1 MWSIKKA
8 WFRFFQFWFN
18 LAQYIIPRRSPDI
31 MDGAGSV
38 KRLPAF
44 IKSKGIDNVLI
55 VTDDVL
61 HKIGLLDSLLAASD
75 EADLKYVLYD
85 GARVNPSIE
94 CIESAFHAYRENSC
108 QAFIAFGGGSSM
120 DCAKAAAA
128 RVTRPN
134 RSIQQLGGTLKV
146 HKKIPTIFAVPT
158 TAGTGSETTVAAV
171 VTNYTTHH
179 KYAIQDPCLVPHF
192 AILDPEL
199 TVGLPPHITST
210 TGMDAL
216 THAVEAYTN
225 RFAPKY
231 TDRLAEK
238 AVKLVF
244 KNLKLAY
251 DDGSNIEARS
261 NMLLAS
267 YFAGA
272 AFSRACVGNVHAIAH
287 TLGGLYGTPHGL
299 ANAVILPYVL
309 EDYGEAVYPKLAR
322 LADIVGI
329 TGEDDGV
336 KARAFITAIREMNSY
351 MNIADKFDF
360 IKDKDIPQMVEWA
373 QKEANPVYPVPV
385 IWDKDQMI
393 HTINRLRTEPASK
406 AAEDFDSGKSQSA
419 CR

>member
-1 MWSIKKA
+1 MFSIKNA
-8 WFRFFQFWFN
+8 WYRTFQFCFN
-18 LAQYIIPRRSPDI
+18 LGQYLIPRRNPEI
-31 MDGAGSV
+31 IDGAGSIMS
-38 KRLPAF
+38 LPDF
-44 IKSKGIDNVLI
+44 IQSKGIHKVLI
-55 VTDDVL
+55 VTDNVL

-75 EADLKYVLYD
+75 DCGLEIVLYD
-85 GARVNPSIE
+85 GAQVNPSIE
-94 CIESAFHAYRENSC
+94 CIEAAFKSYTDNHCE
-108 QAFIAFGGGSSM
+108 AFIAFGGGSSM

-128 RVTRPN
+128 RVARPN
-134 RSIQQLGGTLKV
+134 RSIEQLGGTLKV

-171 VTNYTTHH
+171 VTNYQTHH
-179 KYAIQDPCLVPHF
+179 KYAIQDPCLIPHY

-238 AVKLVF
+238 AVVLIF

-251 DDGSNIEARS
+251 DEGTNLEARS

-267 YFAGA
+267 YYAGA

-287 TLGGLYGTPHGL
+287 TLGGLYGTAHGL

-322 LADIVGI
+322 LAELVGI
-329 TGEDDGV
+329 SGENDAV
-336 KARAFITAIREMNSY
+336 KARSFIDAIREMNSY
-351 MNIADKFDF
+351 MKIIDSFDF
-360 IKDKDIPQMVEWA
+360 IQDKDLPQMVEWA
-373 QKEANPVYPVPV
+373 LKEANPVYPVPV
-385 IWDKDQMI
+385 IWDKEQMLR
-393 HTINRLRTEPASK
+393 TINRLRTKSSGQSSK
-406 AAEDFDSGKSQSA
+406 AADCASPS
-419 CR
+419 C